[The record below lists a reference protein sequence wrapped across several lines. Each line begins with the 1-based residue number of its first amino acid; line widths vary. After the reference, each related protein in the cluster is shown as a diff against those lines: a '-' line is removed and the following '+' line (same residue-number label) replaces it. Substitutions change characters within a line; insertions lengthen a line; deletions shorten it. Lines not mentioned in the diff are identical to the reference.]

1 MKNRICL
8 IIVLVCACL
17 LQAGAFTLVVH
28 RASPPTIKV
37 APVAAASLPT
47 PSSPTNS
54 AVRLPLKIFTT
65 SVASVAALFFGAL
78 SALLLSLMNF
88 DKLLQDHQEIK
99 NIVKRREEIAK
110 SSLEA
115 LDEID
120 IMLTES
126 IQTCKDMNKYAEAAV
141 KHKAMWSAFWR
152 NLAIEVVVLTGAT
165 WAYLAHVLHHTQ

>member
-1 MKNRICL
+1 
-8 IIVLVCACL
+8 
-17 LQAGAFTLVVH
+17 
-28 RASPPTIKV
+28 
-37 APVAAASLPT
+37 
-47 PSSPTNS
+47 
-54 AVRLPLKIFTT
+54 LKIFTT
-65 SVASVAALFFGAL
+65 SVASVAALFFGDL
-78 SALLLSLMNF
+78 SALLWSLMNF
-88 DKLLQDHQEIK
+88 DTLLQDHQEIK
-99 NIVKRREEIAK
+99 KIVKRREEIAK